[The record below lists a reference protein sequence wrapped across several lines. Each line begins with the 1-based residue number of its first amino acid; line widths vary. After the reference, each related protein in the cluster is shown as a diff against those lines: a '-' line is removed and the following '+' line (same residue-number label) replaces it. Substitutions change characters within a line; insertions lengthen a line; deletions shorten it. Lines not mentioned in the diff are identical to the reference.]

1 MGEQPDLD
9 GVARDASTITDVVDA
24 FEAAGF
30 AGQFVARDG
39 GLLCL
44 TCRRRVAPEGVE
56 VRGMRRLEGA
66 SDPDDMLAVAALVC
80 PACGAPGTVLLGYGP
95 SASLDDATVL
105 TALEPAPAPDPGDVE
120 QPAG

>member
-1 MGEQPDLD
+1 MLE
-9 GVARDASTITDVVDA
+9 
-24 FEAAGF
+24 
-30 AGQFVARDG
+30 
-39 GLLCL
+39 CL
-44 TCRRRVAPEGVE
+44 TCRQRVAPEDSE

-95 SASLDDATVL
+95 SATIDDATVL
-105 TALEPAPAPDPGDVE
+105 AALEPAPAPDPGDVE